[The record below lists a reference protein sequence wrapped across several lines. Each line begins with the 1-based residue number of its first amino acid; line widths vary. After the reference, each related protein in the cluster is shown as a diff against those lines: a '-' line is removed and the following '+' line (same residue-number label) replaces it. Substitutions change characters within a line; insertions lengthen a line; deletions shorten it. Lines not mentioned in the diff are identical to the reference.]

1 MKNTSALKNTTRS
14 ILIASVMFGVTGMV
28 HAQSSTA
35 KTAKKQGS
43 SMSSPAAHTYGKDAA
58 RDYAISQGSG
68 SHTYGKDQSA
78 DYAKSQGSGFHAY
91 GKDSASDYSMSQGS
105 SSTGTVHWDGI
116 EFLARLEHLRRGLT
130 TVCLFKIRPG
140 RQATGNPVFPG
151 LVGGNAGLVPIY
163 CWRCQFVFKS
173 LPFPVSS

>member
-1 MKNTSALKNTTRS
+1 MLK
-14 ILIASVMFGVTGMV
+14 A
-28 HAQSSTA
+28 STA
-35 KTAKKQGS
+35 KKYGS
-43 SMSSPAAHTYGKDAA
+43 STSSPGGYTYGKDAA

-78 DYAKSQGSGFHAY
+78 DYAKSQGSGF
-91 GKDSASDYSMSQGS
+91 SQLWKRLIKRLLKVARIKLNRAGN
-105 SSTGTVHWDGI
+105 GDGI
-116 EFLARLEHLRRGLT
+116 EFLARLQHLWRGLT

-151 LVGGNAGLVPIY
+151 LVGGNTGLVPIY